1 MNELAFLDATALAD
15 LVRRGEVTPTE
26 LLEDTITR
34 IEALNPRLNAVIT
47 PMYEEARASLDE
59 VPTDGPFAGVPFLI
73 KDIGA
78 HVVGVRQTQG
88 VAMLA
93 DFVSDHDSEL
103 TSRYR
108 RAGLVLVGKSN
119 TSAFATS
126 AVTEPVFTGV
136 TRNPWNLEHTPGGSS
151 GGAGAA
157 IAAGLVPM
165 AHGSDGGGSIRIPAS
180 CCGLFGLK
188 PSRGRNSMGPDAGE
202 GWGSLLA
209 EHALTRSVRDSAALL
224 DATAGP
230 VPGDPYHAPPPARPF
245 LAEVGADPGRLRIGV
260 TTESPFGTA
269 VHADCVAAAEDAAA
283 LCESLGHDVEGVSL
297 PAAAEDVLGAMQMV
311 IQTQTAMAI
320 EDLASMGGHE
330 VTAELLEPR
339 VWGMYEA
346 TSGVRGVDYAR
357 AIHTLH
363 RATREVTESLAAV
376 DVLLT
381 PTLGTPPP
389 AIGIGEGNGT
399 WTFIPF
405 TPLFNATGQPA
416 MSVPLMWNAEGLPVG
431 SQFVGGYGDES
442 MLFRL
447 AGQLETARP
456 WADRRPPLDSQA
468 QD

>member
-1 MNELAFLDATALAD
+1 MEELAFLDATALAD
-15 LVRRGEVTPTE
+15 LVRRGDVTAAE
-26 LLEDTITR
+26 LLEDTIAR

-47 PMYEEARASLDE
+47 PMYEEARASLDG
-59 VPTDGPFAGVPFLI
+59 VPADGPFAGVPFLI

-108 RAGLVLVGKSN
+108 RAGLVLVGKTN
-119 TSAFATS
+119 TPAFATS
-126 AVTEPVFTGV
+126 PVTEPVFTGV
-136 TRNPWNLEHTPGGSS
+136 TRNPWNLDHTPGGSS

-230 VPGDPYHAPPPARPF
+230 VPGDPYYAPPPARPF

-269 VHADCVAAAEDAAA
+269 VHADCVRAAEDAAA

-297 PAAAEDVLGAMQMV
+297 PAASEDVLGAMQMV

-320 EDLASMGGHE
+320 EDLASMGGRE

-346 TSGVRGVDYAR
+346 TGEVRGVDYAR

-389 AIGIGEGNGT
+389 AIGVGEGDGT

-416 MSVPLMWNAEGLPVG
+416 MSVPLMWNAEGLPIG

-447 AGQLETARP
+447 AGQLEAARP
-456 WADRRPPLDSQA
+456 WAERRPPLDNQA